1 MTNQTTLL
9 LALALAA
16 TSSMAS
22 AQAVTPTS
30 DPEARRALAAAL
42 PRPDSVASAAVAA
55 IRPASD
61 AEARA
66 RAPQRQWV
74 RTAKWTLLATAAGFG
89 AYALANSRTD
99 RADSRAQ
106 FGIVGGQLALL
117 GSVGLFI
124 YDLRPHDHTPEN
136 IPYEQTSP
144 GAGNDS
150 GRGARAP
157 H

>member
-1 MTNQTTLL
+1 MTTQTTLL
-9 LALALAA
+9 LVLALAA
-16 TSSMAS
+16 TSSTAA
-22 AQAVTPTS
+22 AQAVSPTS
-30 DPEARRALAAAL
+30 DGETRRALAAAI
-42 PRPDSVASAAVAA
+42 PRADSLASAAVAA
-55 IRPASD
+55 VMPAS
-61 AEARA
+61 AATRA
-66 RAPQRQWV
+66 RMPERRWV
-74 RTAKWTLLATAAGFG
+74 RTAKWSLLATAAGFG

-136 IPYEQTSP
+136 IPFEQGSP
-144 GAGNDS
+144 GTGDDP

-157 H
+157 R